1 MTPFVRRSSTWR
13 LLPVLLVLS
22 MVVAAC
28 GGDGDSE
35 QSTNTTAAARA
46 NPNAELKVGFTE
58 DQYITQATSTNDVNV
73 GVYPLNMNISETL
86 ILFGTNY
93 ELKPLLAE
101 RWEFRPPNTWRF
113 TIRRGVTFHDGQ
125 PLNAQ
130 TVKAGLFDR
139 LARVLTNGGTV
150 RAGPDSAVVVD
161 EYTLDFTSLVQ
172 NYRVPEQLVHPQNG
186 VFAPGSDFS
195 RKPVGTGA
203 FKFVSYAPKESIVAE
218 RNDQYWGT
226 KGGVAK
232 ITARFFPDSNA
243 RRLALEAGDVDV
255 IYQVPAPDVK
265 GLKSR
270 GFTISNSA
278 VGAYEAMFANIKGT
292 GDRDILSDVNVR
304 KAVALAV
311 DRKQL
316 VDGVLE
322 GNASGDQTVIPPG
335 ALGNHASTVKGFST
349 DVNQAKTL
357 LDTAG
362 WRVGADG
369 IREKGGRKLRLRL
382 ISGFPAAEVHRPIPT
397 FLQAQLKNV
406 GIDVEI
412 IETPDS
418 PAYTDRLT
426 AKDGDLYLEQGN
438 QNDANPAFLPGLLWY
453 SGPETSGTNYQ
464 PVVGPGASSRFDQ
477 LLKPVFTE
485 PDRDKVQKA
494 TADALAEIIDNQV
507 AIIPLHG
514 VFRIYGMKKAVQGFQ
529 PHFAFLQVRWEQVT
543 VAA

>member
-1 MTPFVRRSSTWR
+1 MTPTARSKWR
-13 LLPVLLVLS
+13 LLPLVIVLS
-22 MVVAAC
+22 MVIAAC
-28 GGDGDSE
+28 GGDDDES
-35 QSTNTTAAARA
+35 STGTTAAAQA

-86 ILFGTNY
+86 VLFGTNY

-101 RWEFRPPNTWRF
+101 RWEFRAPNTWRF
-113 TIRRGVTFHDGQ
+113 FIRRGVTFHDGQ
-125 PLNAQ
+125 PLNAN

-150 RAGPDSAVVVD
+150 RAGPNSAVVVD
-161 EYTLDFTSLVQ
+161 EYTLDFTSLVT

-203 FKFVSYAPKESIVAE
+203 FKFVSYAPKETIVAE
-218 RNDQYWGT
+218 RNDTYWGQ
-226 KGGVAK
+226 KAGVAK
-232 ITARFFPDSNA
+232 ITARFYPDSNA

-270 GFTISNSA
+270 GFTIQNSA

-311 DRKQL
+311 DRKAL

-322 GNASGDQTVIPPG
+322 GQGSADQTVIPPG
-335 ALGNHASTVKGFST
+335 ALGSYASAIKGFTT
-349 DVNQAKTL
+349 DLAQARTL
-357 LDTAG
+357 LDNAG
-362 WRVGADG
+362 WRVGSDG
-369 IREKGGRKLRLRL
+369 IREKSGRKLKLRL

-453 SGPETSGTNYQ
+453 SGPETSGGNYQ
-464 PVVGPGASSRFDQ
+464 PIIGPGVDSKFDQ

-494 TADALAEIIDNQV
+494 TADAVHEIVDNVV
-507 AIIPLHG
+507 AIIPLNG
-514 VFRIYGMKKAVQGFQ
+514 IFRIYGMKKSVQGFQ
-529 PHFAFLQVRWEQVT
+529 PHFAFLQVRWEGVT
-543 VAA
+543 VTA

>member
-1 MTPFVRRSSTWR
+1 MTPTLRRQWR
-13 LLPVLLVLS
+13 LLPLVLALS

-28 GGDGDSE
+28 GGDDDDS
-35 QSTNTTAAARA
+35 STGTTAAAQP
-46 NPNAELKVGFTE
+46 NPAAELKVGFTE

-86 ILFGTNY
+86 ILFGPNY

-101 RWEFRPPNTWRF
+101 RWEFRAPNTWRF
-113 TIRRGVTFHDGQ
+113 FIRRGITFHDGQ
-125 PLNAQ
+125 PLNAN

-150 RAGPDSAVVVD
+150 RAGPNSAVVVD
-161 EYTLDFTSLVQ
+161 DYTLDFTSLVQ

-195 RKPVGTGA
+195 KKPVGTGA
-203 FKFVSYAPKESIVAE
+203 FKFVSYSPKESIVAE
-218 RNDQYWGT
+218 RNDQYWG
-226 KGGVAK
+226 KKAGVAK

-255 IYQVPAPDVK
+255 IYQVPAPDTK

-270 GFTISNSA
+270 GFTVMNSA
-278 VGAYEAMFANIKGT
+278 VGAYEAMYANIKGT
-292 GDRDILSDVNVR
+292 GDRDILSDINVR
-304 KAVALAV
+304 KAVALAI

-322 GNASGDQTVIPPG
+322 GNASPAQSVIPPG
-335 ALGNHASTVKGFST
+335 ALGNYANTVKGFTT

-357 LDTAG
+357 LDNAG
-362 WRVGADG
+362 WRVGSDG
-369 IREKGGRKLRLRL
+369 IREKSGRKLRLRL

-418 PAYTDRLT
+418 PAYTARLT

-453 SGPETSGTNYQ
+453 SGTETSGGSYQ
-464 PVVGPGASSRFDQ
+464 PIVGPGENSRFDQ

-485 PDRDKVQKA
+485 PDRDKLQKA
-494 TADALAEIIDNQV
+494 TADAMAEIIDNQA
-507 AIIPLHG
+507 AIIPLNG
-514 VFRIYGMKKAVQGFQ
+514 IFRIYGMKAAVKGFE
-529 PHFAFLQVRWEQVT
+529 PHFAFLQVRWENVT
-543 VAA
+543 VDA